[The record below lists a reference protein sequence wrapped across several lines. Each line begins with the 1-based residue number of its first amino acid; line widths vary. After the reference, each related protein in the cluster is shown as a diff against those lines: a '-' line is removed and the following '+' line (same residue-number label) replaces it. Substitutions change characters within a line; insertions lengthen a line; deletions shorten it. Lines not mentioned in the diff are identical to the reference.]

1 MKNRGEIDKQNQEI
15 AINKPFLFYPIYK
28 ERLKNI
34 FVKNRGEMDTQIQE
48 IGSMKNVGENMG
60 AGADILIGGIGTRKK
75 SRGKGKIKGKIFDK
89 FKNVG
94 KKIFDKLKNKNR

>member
-1 MKNRGEIDKQNQEI
+1 MDIQ
-15 AINKPFLFYPIYK
+15 NKPLLFNPIYK

-48 IGSMKNVGENMG
+48 IGSRKNVGENMG

-75 SRGKGKIKGKIFDK
+75 SRGKGKKSRGKGKIFDK
-89 FKNVG
+89 IKNVG
-94 KKIFDKLKNKNR
+94 KKVFDKLKNKNR

>member
-1 MKNRGEIDKQNQEI
+1 MDIQ
-15 AINKPFLFYPIYK
+15 NKPFLFNPIYK

-48 IGSMKNVGENMG
+48 IESRKNVGENMG

-75 SRGKGKIKGKIFDK
+75 SRGNRGNRGKGKIIGKI
-89 FKNVG
+89 KNVG
-94 KKIFDKLKNKNR
+94 KKIIEKLKNKNR